1 MSVCE
6 YTWLSF
12 SCIYGLVIQYS
23 RSDVNHLY
31 HYQNETYIIPSLSS
45 FHIESSVWTQCRDC
59 VQFPMLILWGL
70 WAV

>member
-45 FHIESSVWTQCRDC
+45 FHIESSV
-59 VQFPMLILWGL
+59 
-70 WAV
+70 